1 MEALLFYFIQIL
13 KMKNAIEC
21 VLTVF
26 ALSVIPFV
34 YTSCS
39 GRGSSSGSDSES
51 IQHSIQVDS
60 VDSLIVIDENPEE
73 ESKPDYNFSGTTEI
87 LEFIRNKPDAALY
100 NGGII
105 PVMARFAPEYATKLL
120 SELEKYSS
128 FIVVDKA
135 SMRVLL
141 YDRYGQTIKDYGMAC
156 AKNYGTKHMKAD
168 SRTPEGFFSIEG
180 KYDSTD
186 WLFTDDDGHT
196 SKKKGQFGP
205 RFLRIRTPISMQ
217 IGIHGTCSPWSIGH
231 RVSHGCIR
239 ITNDN
244 IMELFDLVEKGMPV
258 IVLPG
263 KRDRAVNREE
273 GYDIAYFPTDEKYAM
288 TAAEKALKVNPDKF
302 DPNAPKD
309 TVVSEDKHDTIP
321 VPANEKIDEIEINEQ
336 TEDRVTQPSD
346 TIHVPEP

>member
-1 MEALLFYFIQIL
+1 
-13 KMKNAIEC
+13 MKVAIEC
-21 VLTVF
+21 VLTVL
-26 ALSVIPFV
+26 ALSVIPSVF
-34 YTSCS
+34 TSCS
-39 GRGSSSGSDSES
+39 GKGSAADSDSDS
-51 IQHSIQVDS
+51 ISQSIQVDS
-60 VDSLIVIDENPEE
+60 VDSLIVIDDKPEE
-73 ESKPDYNFSGTTEI
+73 EPKQNYSFSGTNEI

-105 PVMARFAPEYATKLL
+105 PVMARFAPKYATKLL
-120 SELEKYSS
+120 SELETYSS

-135 SMRVLL
+135 SMRVIL
-141 YDRYGQTIKDYGMAC
+141 YDKYGQIMKDYGMAC

-217 IGIHGTCSPWSIGH
+217 IGIHGTGSPWSIGH

-288 TAAEKALKVNPDKF
+288 SAAEKALKVNPVKF

-309 TVVSEDKHDTIP
+309 TVVSEVKHDT
-321 VPANEKIDEIEINEQ
+321 VPAPANDKIEEKELKDN
-336 TEDRVTQPSD
+336 TEGNTVQPSD
-346 TIHVPEP
+346 TIIGSQN

>member
-1 MEALLFYFIQIL
+1 
-13 KMKNAIEC
+13 MKITIGC
-21 VLTVF
+21 VLTVMAF
-26 ALSVIPFV
+26 SSIPSLF
-34 YTSCS
+34 TSCA
-39 GRGSSSGSDSES
+39 GKGSSSESDSDS
-51 IQHSIQVDS
+51 LMQSIQVDS
-60 VDSLIVIDENPEE
+60 IDSLIVVEE
-73 ESKPDYNFSGTTEI
+73 PVEEPKVNYSFTGTNEI

-105 PVMARFAPEYATKLL
+105 PVMARFAPKYANKLL
-120 SELEKYSS
+120 SELETYSS

-141 YDRYGQTIKDYGMAC
+141 YDKYGQTLKEYGMAC

-217 IGIHGTCSPWSIGH
+217 IGIHGTGSPWSIGH

-239 ITNDN
+239 ITNEN
-244 IMELFDLVEKGMPV
+244 IMELFDLVERGMPV

-273 GYDIAYFPTDEKYAM
+273 GYDIAYFPTAEKYAM
-288 TAAEKALKVNPDKF
+288 SEAEKALKVNPEKF

-309 TVVSEDKHDTIP
+309 TVTTTAKTDSIEVRGPGNPDNAEVKESEETKGELP
-321 VPANEKIDEIEINEQ
+321 VDSVRESNRN
-336 TEDRVTQPSD
+336 
-346 TIHVPEP
+346 

>member
-1 MEALLFYFIQIL
+1 
-13 KMKNAIEC
+13 MKISIGC
-21 VLTVF
+21 VLTVIS
-26 ALSVIPFV
+26 LSVIPAV
-34 YTSCS
+34 LTSCS
-39 GRGSSSGSDSES
+39 GKGSNSGSDSDLLP
-51 IQHSIQVDS
+51 QSIQVDS
-60 VDSLIVIDENPEE
+60 VDSLIVIDEPPAEE
-73 ESKPDYNFSGTTEI
+73 PKANYSFSGTNEI
-87 LEFIRNKPDAALY
+87 LEFLKSKPDASLY
-100 NGGII
+100 NEGII
-105 PVMARFAPEYATKLL
+105 PVMARFAPKYATKLL
-120 SELEKYSS
+120 SELETYSS

-141 YDRYGQTIKDYGMAC
+141 YDKYGQTIKAYDMAC

-186 WLFTDDDGHT
+186 WLFTDDNGQT

-217 IGIHGTCSPWSIGH
+217 IGIHGTGSPWSIGH

-239 ITNDN
+239 ITNEN
-244 IMELFDLVEKGMPV
+244 IMELYDLVERGMPV

-273 GYDIAYFPTDEKYAM
+273 GYDIAYFPTAEKYAM
-288 TAAEKALKVNPDKF
+288 SEAEKDLKVNPEKF

-309 TVVSEDKHDTIP
+309 SVATEAKTDTVAPPKNEVEKPESSETKEQSEVSPSLPTDSL
-321 VPANEKIDEIEINEQ
+321 ANSPQ
-336 TEDRVTQPSD
+336 
-346 TIHVPEP
+346 